1 MTTIVPVLALAG
13 LLGMAPGG
21 AASVLQPGVRRCVV
35 MIEQKTGTVWRS
47 SSDTAC
53 TTPLS
58 PASTFK
64 IPHALV
70 ALETG
75 VIASD
80 TVEKW
85 DGVQYPDY
93 AKWNHDHTV
102 TSALRPSVVWFFQR
116 IAPRIGAARM
126 HEWLQRLKYGN
137 ARTDGDVTMYWLNG
151 TLRISPVEQAVFLH
165 DLYGGRLPIAADG
178 VKLIRGALE
187 QPFGTAEN
195 ANGVMQLDGPR
206 PTGATWRPK
215 TGRASFDGTRVSW
228 LVGDV
233 DVRTRRYVFAA
244 AVWRLDNGTLAPS
257 EAAQLAVNTFTE
269 RGLLR

>member
-1 MTTIVPVLALAG
+1 MIKVVPALVLAA
-13 LLGMAPGG
+13 LLMRIP
-21 AASVLQPGVRRCVV
+21 QPVHRCVV
-35 MIEQKTGTVWRS
+35 IIDQKTGATWRS
-47 SSDTAC
+47 DAAAC
-53 TTPLS
+53 ATRLS

-75 VIASD
+75 VIAPE

-93 AKWNHDHTV
+93 AAWNRDHTV
-102 TSALRPSVVWFFQR
+102 ASAMRPSVVWFFQR

-126 HEWLQRLKYGN
+126 HGWLQRLKYGN
-137 ARTDGDVTMYWLNG
+137 AGTDGDVTMYWLNG
-151 TLRISPVEQAVFLH
+151 RLRISPIEQATFLH
-165 DLYGGRLPIAADG
+165 DLYGGRLPIAADR

-187 QPFGTAEN
+187 QPFGMAEN
-195 ANGVMQLDGPR
+195 ANGVMQLEGPR

-215 TGRASFDGTRVSW
+215 TGRTSFDGTRVNW

-233 DVRTRRYVFAA
+233 DLGGHGYVFAA
-244 AVWRLDNGTLAPS
+244 AVWRLDNSNIAPS
-257 EAAQLAVNTFTE
+257 EAPQLAVNTFAA
-269 RGLLR
+269 RALLPK

>member
-1 MTTIVPVLALAG
+1 MIKVAPVVVLAAMLVW
-13 LLGMAPGG
+13 AP
-21 AASVLQPGVRRCVV
+21 QPSVRRCVV
-35 MIEQKTGTVWRS
+35 IVDEKTGSAWRS
-47 SSDTAC
+47 DATAC
-53 TTPLS
+53 ATRLS

-75 VIASD
+75 VVAPD

-93 AKWNHDHTV
+93 PKWNHDQTV
-102 TSALRPSVVWFFQR
+102 TSALRPSVLWFFQR

-126 HEWLQRLKYGN
+126 HGWLERLKYGD
-137 ARTDGDVTMYWLNG
+137 AKTDGDVTMYWVNG
-151 TLRISPVEQAVFLH
+151 TLRISPMEQARFLH
-165 DLYGGRLPIAADG
+165 DLYGGRLAIAADR

-195 ANGVMQLDGPR
+195 ANGVMQLEGPR

-215 TGRASFDGTRVSW
+215 TGRTTFAGTRVNW
-228 LVGDV
+228 FVGDV
-233 DVRTRRYVFAA
+233 DLGGRNYVFAA
-244 AVWRLDNGTLAPS
+244 AVWRFDNTEIAAS
-257 EAAQLAVNTFTE
+257 EAAQLAVNTLDKH
-269 RGLLR
+269 GLLR